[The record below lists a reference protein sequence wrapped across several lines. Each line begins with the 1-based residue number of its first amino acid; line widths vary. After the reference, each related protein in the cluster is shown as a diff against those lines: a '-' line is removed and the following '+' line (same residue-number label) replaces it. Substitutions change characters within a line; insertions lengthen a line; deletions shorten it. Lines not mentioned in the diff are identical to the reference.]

1 MTSTA
6 TASSA
11 AELRAPRESISSAG
25 AAGLVLHEGI
35 TDKPPE
41 KALEQGLS
49 AALEGVNLGCARW
62 PQDLRL
68 QDSNGVLVLGRCKA
82 TNLCEYCARLAAIE
96 NTELLAL
103 DAMHG
108 EAPAIWLVLGTGTDE
123 LDPKVFY
130 AARHHVTKELRRKFP
145 DRGIEWGALVEFTT
159 GYSKQSGG
167 RRFPHWNVLPK
178 GLYEADIEA
187 VRNVVERVWCGRKE
201 FKANIEAQHIG
212 TIHAAGGLMKYL
224 ALHFQKESQSPPAGW
239 KGHRF
244 LKSRGYLWTDTPT
257 ARAAAKQ
264 SLKLKRELRKAIAQG
279 WTGEEADNLAHQALE
294 DANALTWE
302 LVRLVELPTAFGI
315 DGFPTAWQDAVFP
328 VALV

>member
-1 MTSTA
+1 VSSTV
-6 TASSA
+6 TDPGSA
-11 AELRAPRESISSAG
+11 AELRAQRESIDSAG

-35 TDKPPE
+35 GDIGPST
-41 KALEQGLS
+41 
-49 AALEGVNLGCARW
+49 GCKRW
-62 PQDLRL
+62 PEGLRL

-103 DAMHG
+103 DAMRQ
-108 EAPAIWLVLGTGTDE
+108 APEIWLVLGTGTDE

-130 AARHHVTKELRRKFP
+130 AARKHLTKELRRKFP
-145 DRGIEWGALVEFTT
+145 DRGVEWAALVEFTT
-159 GYSKQSGG
+159 GYSTQSGG

-178 GLYEADIEA
+178 GLYEDDIEP
-187 VRNVVERVWCGRKE
+187 VRDIVERVWCGRSE
-201 FKANIEAQHIG
+201 FKATIEAQHVG
-212 TIHAAGGLMKYL
+212 TIHAAGGLMRYL
-224 ALHFQKESQSPPAGW
+224 ALHFMKESQSPPAGW

-264 SLKLKRELRKAIAQG
+264 SLRLKRELRKAIAQG
-279 WTGEEADNLAHQALE
+279 WTGEEADNLAHQAVE
-294 DANALTWE
+294 DANGLAWE
-302 LVRLVELPTAFGI
+302 LVRLVELPTAFGA
-315 DGFPTAWQDAVFP
+315 DGFPSQWEPATFP